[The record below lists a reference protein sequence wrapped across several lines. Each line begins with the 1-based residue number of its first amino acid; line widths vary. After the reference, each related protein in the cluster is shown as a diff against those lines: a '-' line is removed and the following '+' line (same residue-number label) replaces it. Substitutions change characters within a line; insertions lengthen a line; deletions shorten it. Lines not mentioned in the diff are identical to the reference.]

1 LPVPVRQDRQQLQLQ
16 QDRQQLQ
23 LQQQQQQQQ
32 RQQQL
37 QLLIQQKEQQQ
48 QQQVK
53 DRIGINDKSL
63 QARNQQITIRSIDK
77 KLIPEGDESDS
88 DDTIYMKVDTT
99 SKPDSLADDSS
110 NAEDNLNPTHK
121 YRSNIFSS
129 DDDSSNFNE
138 QYRQQEDSVNDEIS
152 DIVDSEDDRAMMKKK
167 LEEDKVQD
175 LKERIQQ
182 EKFGIYEGKN
192 EKKKLPSTS
201 NLDALGQSE
210 ELSLTCAKIEKI
222 MSKLSDSIDS
232 FTGILDEDKL
242 AVMEDFN
249 TLVDT
254 DALLTVSPEY
264 LRNMHHNRV
273 AVDKINK
280 LK

>member
-1 LPVPVRQDRQQLQLQ
+1 MPVPVRQDRQQLQLQ

>member
-23 LQQQQQQQQ
+23 QQQQQQQQQ

-63 QARNQQITIRSIDK
+63 QSRNQQITIRSIDK

-138 QYRQQEDSVNDEIS
+138 QYRQQEDFVNDEIS

-192 EKKKLPSTS
+192 EKKNLPSTS

-232 FTGILDEDKL
+232 FTTILDEDKL
-242 AVMEDFN
+242 AVMEAFN

-273 AVDKINK
+273 AVDKLNK